1 MNKKNKN
8 KFIAY
13 FDGCC
18 EPINP
23 GGVASY
29 GAVIFKNEE
38 RIWECSELFVPI
50 KGKEKMT
57 SNNVAEYSGFLAI
70 LEYLKSQ
77 SYENES
83 ITIYGDSKLVINQ
96 MNPDPSKVQWKMR
109 QGFYIPVARKAK
121 KVLQNFTDIH
131 LEWIPRD
138 ENDIADELSKAEL
151 KKAGVEFRIQP
162 ED

>member
-8 KFIAY
+8 KFVAY

-29 GAVIFKNEE
+29 GAVVFKNEK

-50 KGKEKMT
+50 KGREKET

-70 LEYLKSQ
+70 LEYLRSQ

-83 ITIYGDSKLVINQ
+83 ITIYGDSKLVIMQ
-96 MNPDPSKVQWKMR
+96 MSKGPRQWQMR
-109 QGFYIPVARKAK
+109 KGFYIPVALKAK
-121 KVLQNFTDIH
+121 KLLKKFKNIDLQ
-131 LEWIPRD
+131 WIPRD

-162 ED
+162 EN